1 MLPYLK
7 LSANIVLIRSDTVKF
22 LVAEEINGKIL
33 LHTGDIGYI
42 DNKGLVHYKARLKRM
57 IITSGYNVYPANIE
71 EIIMKHE
78 AISSCAVIGVPDQ
91 NKGEIVKAFI
101 TLKEGKN
108 AMLAKV
114 SLQKYLQMF
123 LLSHLSIST

>member
-1 MLPYLK
+1 
-7 LSANIVLIRSDTVKF
+7 
-22 LVAEEINGKIL
+22 
-33 LHTGDIGYI
+33 
-42 DNKGLVHYKARLKRM
+42 M

-114 SLQKYLQMF
+114 SLQKYLKK
-123 LLSHLSIST
+123 HLAKYEQPREIEVLDELPKTRLGKIAYKELEKYNEK